1 MLRAS
6 DRQPGGDDNHY
17 DDHDHGF
24 VGDDNHYD
32 DPHHGFVGDD
42 NETRPVYGV
51 VVDDGDNRG
60 KLLVKLSQSVTRVL
74 VAVTSISDTGYWGVC
89 NKGTGCWVFAVTSI
103 RVLGTQIR

>member
-17 DDHDHGF
+17 DDPDHGF
-24 VGDDNHYD
+24 VGY
-32 DPHHGFVGDD
+32 
-42 NETRPVYGV
+42 ETRPVYGV

-103 RVLGTQIR
+103 RVLGTQIG